1 MRTFYSV
8 AALIMLMSS
17 HLYAGSAIWGQ
28 ETLRA
33 GCICSF
39 SDLDRYARA
48 LSLQKA
54 PESPELPDSISNL
67 SYDDYRMI
75 AFRPERAIWWN
86 QSKPYWFELFHRGF
100 VHRNKVNVSLIHNQT
115 ETKSPS
121 EEAVPFDPTF
131 FEYRGPLAG
140 RNVPADTGFAG
151 VKIVGQFP
159 NADDGQEMLTFLGA
173 SYFRAR
179 TANTVY
185 GSSTRGLALDAGTD
199 KSEEFP
205 AFTDLWIVEPEPEQ
219 KTLTVLALM
228 NSESVVGAYEFELQP
243 GTTNTKVD
251 VRARLY
257 FRNTD
262 CKIGMA
268 PLTSMWM
275 WGDAIEP
282 PPLDKRPSV
291 HDADGLMIDAGDAGT
306 IWRSLCRQSYPSLS
320 KFEVAELHGFGL
332 IQRER
337 RYSRYLDDEAQYHR
351 RPDVWVKP
359 KSPWLNGTVE
369 LLELPAPH
377 EGHDNIAAFWVPG
390 DQIKVGEP
398 VDLEYEVQ
406 FRSVKPRSSEFL
418 ARVVRHSLSRN
429 EDGTIDV
436 QLHFR
441 GSAIKELSE
450 QTPVS
455 LDLLTVR
462 GEVVEQQ
469 SCKTKTGWRVDLKI
483 DPIEVT
489 APVEIQVTL
498 KDSNRRLSE
507 TWSGLCSHQVPKYQ
521 FPQVYTRID

>member
-1 MRTFYSV
+1 MRTCYSV
-8 AALIMLMSS
+8 AALIMLISS
-17 HLYAGSAIWGQ
+17 DLYAGSAIWGQ
-28 ETLRA
+28 EPLRA

-54 PESPELPDSISNL
+54 PSPPDLPEAISNL

-86 QSKPYWFELFHRGF
+86 QSKPFWFELFHRGF
-100 VHRNKVNVSLIHNQT
+100 VHRNRVSVSVIHNQS
-115 ETKSPS
+115 ESESPS
-121 EEAVPFDPTF
+121 EQPVPFDPSL
-131 FEYRGPLAG
+131 FEYRGPLAD
-140 RNVPADTGFAG
+140 RSVPVETGFAG

-159 NADDGQEMLTFLGA
+159 KADDGQEMLTFLGA
-173 SYFRAR
+173 SYFRGR

-185 GSSTRGLALDAGTD
+185 GSSSRGLALDAGTD
-199 KSEEFP
+199 KAEEFP
-205 AFTDLWIVEPEPEQ
+205 AFTDLWIVEPDQDE

-228 NSESVVGAYEFELQP
+228 NSESVVGAYQFELQP
-243 GTTNTKVD
+243 GTTNTIVD
-251 VRARLY
+251 VKARLY

-262 CKIGMA
+262 CKIGIA

-291 HDADGLMIDAGDAGT
+291 HDADGLMIDAGDDGT

-320 KFEVAELHGFGL
+320 RFEVAELHGFGL

-351 RPDVWVKP
+351 RPDIWIQP
-359 KSPWLNGTVE
+359 KSPWINGTVE

-390 DQIKVGEP
+390 DQINIGEP
-398 VDLEYEVQ
+398 VDLDYEVH
-406 FRSVKPRSSEFL
+406 FRSTKRKEDGFL
-418 ARVVRHSLSRN
+418 ARVVRHSLTRN

-441 GSAIKELSE
+441 GTAIAQLSDE
-450 QTPVS
+450 TPVL

-462 GEVVEQQ
+462 GEVLKQE
-469 SCKTKTGWRVDLKI
+469 SIKTKSGWRVDLKI
-483 DPIEVT
+483 SPIDVDD
-489 APVEIQVTL
+489 PVEVQLTL
-498 KDSNRRLSE
+498 RDSNRRLSE
-507 TWSGLCSHQVPKYQ
+507 TWSGLCSHRVPKYQ